1 MTNPLAA
8 AGKVQNCFARYSLRI
23 YLAMNKQRILSR
35 LLALFV
41 LLAASLRLSA
51 GNATYNSAVSADSP
65 IAFWSFD
72 ETTGTTAADS
82 AGVAQNGIYEN
93 CTLGLTSA
101 FPNLGT
107 CALFNGTN
115 SRVRMP
121 ANAAF
126 ELGTGDFSV
135 ELWYQTTTTAR
146 GDMFNF
152 KNAIDFGIFAN
163 NAGVGDIG
171 GWHNGGLPNFNTT
184 TNAWHHVVYV
194 RQANTITLYVDG
206 VARSSAA
213 DAVSMS
219 ANTDI
224 IIGANINAIWFTG
237 NIDEVAYYG
246 SALSAG
252 RVSAHYAAATTTNP
266 NAPLVQTGTAS
277 GITSSGATIGG
288 SFLQVGSPDPTV
300 TMYYGL
306 TNGGSVPAN
315 WSNNVVLGTR
325 NSAFTTNVTGL
336 TAATQYYFIA
346 RAQNASGDSYGL
358 PAGTFTTANGAPTVA
373 NIAATNVVASG
384 ATIGGQIVA
393 TGGLTPNLTLYYG
406 PTDGG
411 TTPGS
416 WASSVNLGAVATSA
430 TTTLTGLTINTQY
443 FFRAFATH
451 AGGSAWAP
459 SSATFTTPNA
469 TPPALTT
476 DAATDVNG
484 FSATMR
490 GTVTSI
496 GNDPPLVKFFYG
508 TTDGGNVAGSWTS
521 NITLP
526 GTQTAAFAKALSG
539 LAANTTYFYRAQ
551 ATNAAGTVWA
561 SSSQTFTTT
570 AATTR
575 TVVINEIHYHPVEL
589 PAFDVNGVPNLD
601 LTEEQHEFI
610 EIKNVTAS
618 PITLTGW
625 KFTAGV
631 EYAFTAGTT
640 IPAGGYLVI
649 AKNPTR
655 LQTVYAGLTGV
666 LGPFTGTLTNSGD
679 TITLKDQS
687 NAVVDTVKYDR
698 EFPWPNSPDALGGG
712 DDFTLLNSA
721 SYQYKGR
728 SLQRVSADAEANDP
742 ANWLASP
749 LGSAP
754 TPGAANAVSLAVPKP
769 VLVASSAVQ
778 ASDDSATIRATQAVR
793 VTAQFSTTAGLTSPQ
808 VEYFI
813 DAIDGANAH
822 SEPRATVAMTA
833 LGNNQFTA
841 TIPGQADRSVV
852 RWRVKANRG
861 DGVEQVYPRTDD
873 AAIVPVGLTAREA
886 WAAYFVQP
894 VRTTT
899 KVFLYDVFI
908 SNSDSTN
915 GAFNGLNGLA
925 ALNYNITGNPK
936 RVTDGSNNGLPRDIP
951 YVAPTAQIWNGSV
964 PCIHVYNGVVR
975 DAQIRYHGSRY
986 NRSAARQSYK
996 MRFSDTQLI
1005 DGADSFFITDKSD
1018 YFSVAQGLY
1027 INANLPM
1034 SEINWVDWYL
1044 NGNGAQ
1050 VRLQQGEYNG
1060 DLLDKYHERISDL
1073 NPGIPKEKNGE
1084 LYKSTGTIED
1094 NGEGPYGHGSERKL
1108 LAAGVW
1114 TALQRYEWTYALQNN
1129 GWKGPK
1135 PIKDFIEGM
1144 WTARGD
1150 THTAPAPNISALR
1163 AYLDANLDVD
1173 TTLHSLAV
1181 LNWMC
1186 PWDNTTQNHFL
1197 WKRANGR
1204 WSHVAWDFDGMF
1216 GNGDTTS
1223 SNSWIY
1229 LGENG
1234 TPSPASNTLGAVL
1247 GNNFRGPNWFEDS
1260 IFKAYRTE
1268 YNNKLWI
1275 LNNTFYTV
1283 ANLQSLTYRNQN
1295 GGNASY
1301 YSFINGVKANFCEQ
1315 RFQSVN
1321 IQTGHAADGSDF
1333 FRPTLPTLTAPVG
1346 GVTALPPTAFTASAY
1361 THTSGST
1368 AGGNAHAKSKWEI
1381 RSSTGTYFAPV
1392 YVTTSTTSLTSLAIP
1407 FSELTFGE
1415 TYFWR
1420 VTYIDA
1426 SEHPSFPSAE
1436 SSFVFGAQPTNQT
1449 FIAFNASWKYNHTT
1463 AFANNSWTLPAFDD
1477 STWTTG
1483 NGVFIQNGEP
1493 VPTPGTAGAIL
1504 PAPGTLTPAYRSY
1517 NFRKTFT
1524 ISTNPLTISNL
1535 RIRHL
1540 IDDGCV
1546 IWINGNKVHRYF
1558 FNEQANYTTAELT
1571 SGGGGPGD
1579 AVLQNADAI
1588 TNTVNWAWVDPR
1600 PFLVQGVNT
1609 IAVEVHQVSNTSSDV
1624 MMGLELTGTIPANG
1638 NEVTINEII
1647 ANPANGGTDVI
1658 ELKNVTGA
1666 AINIAGWGLS
1676 DDLLNPSRY
1685 VFPAGTSIPAGG
1697 YLLVYCDALVTLPT
1711 DLHTGFGLDSGGQRL
1726 ILTNAGAIKDYVAFG
1741 PQARGL
1747 SLGRIADGTGAFT
1760 LCTPTLGATNGA
1772 VLSLGSTA
1780 NLRMNEWMAQPAH
1793 GDDWFEIYNND
1804 SLPVDISGL
1813 WLSDLPGTPKITQI
1827 PPFSYIAAKGFADFQ
1842 ADGQNDGGNH
1852 ANFKLSAGGDNLVL
1866 SNTAGTATLD
1876 TLAITSGGSN
1886 ISRGRFPN
1894 GSATIANFPFTDSR
1908 GESNWLQTP
1917 VVINEAL
1924 TNSVLPLTDEIELY
1938 NPTATA
1944 VDISGW
1950 WLSDDASA
1958 PQKYAFPNGSTIAA
1972 GGFLTVNES
1981 QFNVGV
1987 DAFSLHSLGEEVV
2000 LTATT
2005 GGVPTGYRARVS
2017 FGAAADNVP
2026 FGRVLTGSPLGSYQA
2041 EFWPLVSRTPVAAN
2055 SASIVTPVIINEIH
2069 YHPTDLAGPVDN
2081 TRDEFVE
2088 LHNPTTN
2095 PVDLSGWKL
2104 KGASDFIFPNGST
2117 LRAGD
2122 YIVVV
2127 GFNPVTDTAS
2137 LSAFRSATGMS
2148 ASVPVFGPF
2157 TPKLPNDGGEVEIAR
2172 PVAAGTVF
2180 VNVDKVDYTD
2190 FAPWPLAPD
2199 GTGPS
2204 VQRISRTVIGNDP
2217 ANWASATATP
2227 GAVNT
2232 GESVIADNDGDGM
2245 PNTYEDA
2252 NGLNKFV
2259 NDANGDN
2266 DGDGQSNLAEYLA
2279 GTSPT
2284 NAADRFLI
2292 TSVAPASG
2300 GPGFVITFPAK
2311 AGKTYTIQYK
2321 NALTDPTW
2329 SSLTNIPAVGA
2340 DAASQY
2346 TDPTA
2351 QPTRFYRIVTPQ
2363 Q

>member
-1 MTNPLAA
+1 MKTHL
-8 AGKVQNCFARYSLRI
+8 LRI
-23 YLAMNKQRILSR
+23 FAFFA
-35 LLALFV
+35 LAL
-41 LLAASLRLSA
+41 ALRA
-51 GNATYNSAVSADSP
+51 GNATYNSSVSADAP

-93 CTLGLTSA
+93 CTLGQTSA
-101 FPNLGT
+101 FANLGT

-121 ANAAF
+121 ADAAF
-126 ELGTGDFSV
+126 NLGAGDFSV
-135 ELWYQTTTTAR
+135 ELWYKTTVTGR

-152 KNAIDFGIFAN
+152 KNSIDFGVFAN
-163 NAGVGDIG
+163 SAGAGDIG
-171 GWHNGGLPNFNTT
+171 GWHNGTLPNFNTT

-194 RQANTITLYVDG
+194 RQANTITLYLDG
-206 VARSSAA
+206 AAKTSAA
-213 DAVSMS
+213 DSVSMS

-224 IIGANINAIWFTG
+224 VIGANINALWFTG

-246 SALSAG
+246 TALSAA
-252 RVSAHYAAATTTNP
+252 RISAHYAAATTTNP
-266 NAPLVQTGTAS
+266 NAPIVTTSAAT

-288 SFLQVGSPDPTV
+288 AFTQVGSPDPTV

-315 WSNNVVLGTR
+315 WTNNVALGTR
-325 NSAFTTNVTGL
+325 NSAFTTNITGL

-384 ATIGGQIVA
+384 AIIGGQIVA

-406 PTDGG
+406 PADGG

-430 TTTLTGLTINTQY
+430 TTTLTGLTINTPY

-496 GNDPPLVKFFYG
+496 GNDPPVVKFYYG
-508 TTDGGNVAGSWTS
+508 TTDGGNTAGSWTS

-561 SSSQTFTTT
+561 SASQTFTTT
-570 AATTR
+570 APTTR

-589 PAFDVNGVPNLD
+589 PVFDVNGNPLID

-610 EIKNVTAS
+610 EIKNVSAS

-631 EYAFTAGTT
+631 DYAFTAGTT

-649 AKNPTR
+649 AKNPAR
-655 LQTVYAGLTGV
+655 LQTVYAGLAGV
-666 LGPFTGTLTNSGD
+666 LGPFTGTLTNGGD
-679 TITLKDQS
+679 TITLKDQA

-698 EFPWPNSPDALGGG
+698 EFPWPNSPDALGAG

-721 SYQYKGR
+721 NYQYKGR
-728 SLQRVSADAEANDP
+728 SLQRVSSNAEANDP

-749 LGSAP
+749 IGSAP
-754 TPGAANAVSLAVPKP
+754 TPGAANAVSLSVPKP
-769 VLVASSAVQ
+769 VVVAYSAVQ
-778 ASDDSATIRATQAVR
+778 QSDDSATIRATQVVR
-793 VTAQFSTTAGLTSPQ
+793 VAAQFSNTAGLTNVQ
-808 VEYFI
+808 LEYFI
-813 DAIDGANAH
+813 DAIDGATAY
-822 SEPRATVAMTA
+822 SEPRTSVAMTA
-833 LGNNQFTA
+833 LGNNQFSA

-861 DGVEQVYPRTDD
+861 DGAEPVFPRTDD
-873 AAIVPVGLTAREA
+873 AAIVPVGVSTRES
-886 WAAYFVQP
+886 WASYFVLP

-899 KVFLYDVFI
+899 KTAIYDVLI
-908 SNSDSTN
+908 SNSDSTD
-915 GAFNGLNGLA
+915 GQFNGYNGLA
-925 ALNYNITGNPK
+925 AMNYNITGAPK
-936 RVTDGSNNGLPRDIP
+936 RVTDGSINGLPRDTP
-951 YVAPTAQIWNGSV
+951 YVAATDKLWNGSV
-964 PCIHVYNGVVR
+964 PCIFVIDGVLR
-975 DAQIRYHGSRY
+975 DAHIRYHGSRY
-986 NRSAARQSYK
+986 NRNAGRQSYK
-996 MRFSDTQLI
+996 VKFPDTQQVK
-1005 DGADSFFITDKSD
+1005 GADSFFVTDKSD

-1027 INANLPM
+1027 YNINLPI
-1034 SEINWVDWYL
+1034 SEINWVDFYL
-1044 NGNGAQ
+1044 NGNA
-1050 VRLQQGEYNG
+1050 VLTRLQQGEYNG
-1060 DLLDKYHERISDL
+1060 DLLSKYHKRIADL
-1073 NPGIPKEKNGE
+1073 TPGSTKEENGE
-1084 LYKSTGTIED
+1084 FYKDVGTIED
-1094 NGEGPYGHGSERKL
+1094 NGEGPYAHGGERPIP
-1108 LAAGVW
+1108 AGGPW
-1114 TALQRYEWTYALQNN
+1114 TQLQRYDWTFTLQNN
-1129 GWKGPK
+1129 AWKGPK
-1135 PIKDFIEGM
+1135 PVRDLIENM
-1144 WTARGD
+1144 WVARAD
-1150 THTAPAPNISALR
+1150 NYLSPNPNIAALR
-1163 AYLDANLDVD
+1163 SYLDANLDVD
-1173 TTLHSLAV
+1173 ATLTGLAV

-1186 PWDNTTQNHFL
+1186 PWDDTTQNHFL

-1204 WSHVAWDFDGMF
+1204 WGHIAWDFDGMF

-1234 TPSPASNTLGAVL
+1234 TPSPASNALGTVL

-1260 IFKAYRTE
+1260 VFKAYRTE
-1268 YNNKLWI
+1268 YNNKLWL
-1275 LNNTFYTV
+1275 LNNTYLSV
-1283 ANLQSLTYRNQN
+1283 ANLQSLTYRDQAGANV
-1295 GGNASY
+1295 SY
-1301 YSFINGVKANFCEQ
+1301 YSFINGVKANFCEE

-1321 IQTGHAADGSDF
+1321 IQTGHAANGSDF
-1333 FRPTLPTLTAPVG
+1333 FRPTLPTLTAPIG
-1346 GVTALPPTAFTASAY
+1346 GVTALPPTAFASSAY
-1361 THTSGST
+1361 THTSGNT
-1368 AGGNAHAKSKWEI
+1368 TGGNAHAKSKWEI

-1392 YVTTSTTSLTSLAIP
+1392 FTTTSSTSLTSLAIP

-1426 SEHPSFPSAE
+1426 SEHPSFPSVE
-1436 SSFVFGAQPTNQT
+1436 NSFTFGAQPTNQT
-1449 FIAFNASWKYNHTT
+1449 FIAFNASWKYNYTT
-1463 AFANNSWTLPAFDD
+1463 AFTNNSWTLPAFDD

-1493 VPTPGTAGAIL
+1493 VPTPGTAGTAL
-1504 PAPGTLTPAYRSY
+1504 PAPGALTPAYRSY

-1558 FNEQANYTTAELT
+1558 FNEQANYATTELT
-1571 SGGGGPGD
+1571 SGGGGPGE

-1588 TNTVNWAWVDPR
+1588 TNTANWAWVDPR

-1609 IAVEVHQVSNTSSDV
+1609 IAVEVHQVSASSSDM
-1624 MMGLELTGTIPANG
+1624 MMGLEMTGTIPANG

-1647 ANPANGGTDVI
+1647 ANPATGGTDVI

-1666 AINIAGWGLS
+1666 AINIAGWGIS
-1676 DDLLNPSRY
+1676 DDLLNPTRY

-1697 YLLVYCDALVTLPT
+1697 YLTVACDSLVTLPA
-1711 DLHTGFGLDSGGQRL
+1711 DLHTGFGLDSGGQRI

-1760 LCTPTLGATNGA
+1760 LCTPTIGATNNA
-1772 VLSLGSTA
+1772 VVSLGSTA

-1793 GDDWFEIYNND
+1793 GDDWFEIYNSD
-1804 SLPVDISGL
+1804 SLPVNISGL
-1813 WLSDLPGTPKITQI
+1813 WLSDTPSTPKITQI
-1827 PPFSYIAAKGFADFQ
+1827 PPFSYIAAKGFSDFQ
-1842 ADGQNDGGNH
+1842 ADGKNDGGNH
-1852 ANFKLSAGGDNLVL
+1852 VNFKLSAGGDNLVI
-1866 SNTAGTATLD
+1866 SNTAGTAAID
-1876 TLAITSGGSN
+1876 TLAITSGGSD

-1894 GSATIANFPFTDSR
+1894 GSATLANFPFTDSR

-1938 NPTATA
+1938 NPTGTA

-1972 GGFLTVNES
+1972 GGFLTVNEA

-1987 DAFSLHSLGEEVV
+1987 DAFSLHSLGEEIV

-2026 FGRVLTGSPLGSYQA
+2026 FGRVLTGSPLGSYKA
-2041 EFWPLVSRTPVAAN
+2041 EFWPLLSRTPGAAN
-2055 SASIVTPVIINEIH
+2055 SASVVTPVIINEIH

-2081 TRDEFVE
+2081 ARDEFVE
-2088 LHNPTTN
+2088 LHNPTTSA
-2095 PVDLSGWKL
+2095 VDLSGWKL
-2104 KGASDFIFPNGST
+2104 KGASDFIFPNSST

-2127 GFNPVTDTAS
+2127 GFNPVTDTAT
-2137 LSAFRSATGMS
+2137 LNAFRSGTGMA

-2157 TPKLPNDGGEVEIAR
+2157 TPKLPNDGGDVEIAR
-2172 PVAAGTVF
+2172 PIAAGTVF
-2180 VNVDKVDYTD
+2180 VNVDKVEYTD

-2204 VQRISRTVIGNDP
+2204 LQRLSRAVIGNDP

-2279 GTSPT
+2279 GTNPN
-2284 NAADRFLI
+2284 NAADRFII
-2292 TSVAPASG
+2292 TSVVKAG
-2300 GPGFVITFPAK
+2300 GPGFVLTFPAK

-2321 NALTDPTW
+2321 NALTDATW
-2329 SSLTNIPAVGA
+2329 SALTNIPATGA
-2340 DAASQY
+2340 DAPSQY

-2351 QPTRFYRIVTPQ
+2351 LPTRFYRIITPQ